1 MPSENSVTK
10 ESHEGTLTRTRNQ
23 QDVEVGDS
31 EGSCQERNLT
41 GDASLAPLMGLALRA
56 NVQDE

>member
-1 MPSENSVTK
+1 MTK

-31 EGSCQERNLT
+31 EGSCQEINLT
-41 GDASLAPLMGLALRA
+41 GDASLAPLMCLALIA
-56 NVQDE
+56 NVRGE